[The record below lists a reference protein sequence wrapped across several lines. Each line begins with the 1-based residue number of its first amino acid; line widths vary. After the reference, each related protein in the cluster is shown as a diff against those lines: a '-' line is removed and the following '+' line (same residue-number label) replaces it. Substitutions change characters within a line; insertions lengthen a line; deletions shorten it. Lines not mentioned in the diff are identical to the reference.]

1 MIQIL
6 TLLLG
11 PQALRRRWWL
21 FGAFGT
27 LWFAMGLFFF
37 VNAMLDEFRI
47 GHRWFAIPLLIDSAM
62 TLVAIALTQGT
73 ARRIRII
80 KVVVFLIL
88 AVLLLT
94 TRHSGII
101 IGFIIG
107 GALMAD
113 ASWRG
118 TSAWVVRFQG
128 WRVSLGYAV
137 FEFIMGA
144 WSLVPWPTYY
154 EGEIGADVGF
164 LLMISAVNIML
175 NGYRLRRLPAVA
187 PASHPRGP
195 RDEVATVH
203 VWTPTGGLPS
213 PVQNMVSRYVAAVD
227 ASGNV
232 STGHAAFELAPD
244 VYVSH
249 YPAVEIDRSGA
260 DFARVLR
267 ATADNDVAGRWL
279 PSYAE
284 ESGEWIASTFQI
296 PIRGI
301 DGTAVRA
308 FWDLY
313 RRDNTYNLTS
323 RNCSSAVARSLDAGI
338 EGMFQ
343 PLADRPFF
351 LLRLVLIP
359 EIWVAGFI
367 RQRAQAMAWTPGL
380 VLDYARALTAIVAL
394 GHRWLDRKAG

>member
-11 PQALRRRWWL
+11 PRAMRRRWWVV
-21 FGAFGT
+21 GAFGA
-27 LWFAMGLFFF
+27 LWFALGLFIF
-37 VNAMLDEFRI
+37 VNALIEEFRI
-47 GHRWFAIPLLIDSAM
+47 PQHWFAYPLLLDGGLTVIA
-62 TLVAIALTQGT
+62 AIMTQGT
-73 ARRIRII
+73 ARRIRVI
-80 KVVVFLIL
+80 KAAVFLTL

-94 TRHSGII
+94 TRHSGMV
-101 IGFIIG
+101 IGFIVG
-107 GALMAD
+107 FALMAD
-113 ASWRG
+113 GGWRG
-118 TSAWVVRFQG
+118 TSAWVVRFTG
-128 WRVSLGYAV
+128 WRISLGYAV
-137 FEFIMGA
+137 VEFAKGV
-144 WSLVPWPTYY
+144 WSLVPWPTSYQ
-154 EGEIGADVGF
+154 GEIGEDIGF
-164 LLMISAVNIML
+164 LLMVSAINIL
-175 NGYRLRRLPAVA
+175 LIARRLRLLPAA
-187 PASHPRGP
+187 DPDRHPHGP
-195 RDEVATVH
+195 RTETGIVH

-296 PIRGI
+296 PIHGV
-301 DGTAVRA
+301 DGMAVRA
-308 FWDLY
+308 FWDSY
-313 RRDNTYNLTS
+313 RRDDTYNLTS

-343 PLADRPFF
+343 PLAGRPLF
-351 LLRLVLIP
+351 LLRLALIP

-380 VLDYARALTAIVAL
+380 VLDYARALTAIIAL
-394 GHRWLDRKAG
+394 GRRWRNPRDN